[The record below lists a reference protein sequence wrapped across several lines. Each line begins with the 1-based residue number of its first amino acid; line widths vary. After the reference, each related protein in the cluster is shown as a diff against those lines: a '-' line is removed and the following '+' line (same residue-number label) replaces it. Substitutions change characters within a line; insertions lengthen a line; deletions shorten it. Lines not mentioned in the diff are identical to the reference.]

1 MNNNDKGY
9 VWPIA
14 VTLLYTAKGG
24 TGYLFIRN
32 ENIMMFVLM
41 MLSFTG
47 LMMNTWRKGD
57 YIWSGEGSIA
67 SVITG
72 MMAVFFSVISSINYY
87 IEGTKYLGGTLSLIL
102 LCSYL
107 FAYIRKAGRKEH
119 PVTYISGIV
128 VLIVFIAATVYWTI
142 YLPKNEI
149 AYKVECW

>member
-1 MNNNDKGY
+1 MNKNDKGY

-14 VTLLYTAKGG
+14 VALLYVAIGC

-32 ENIMMFVLM
+32 KNIMMFVLM
-41 MLSFTG
+41 ILSFAG
-47 LMMNTWRKGD
+47 LMMNIWRRGD
-57 YIWSGEGSIA
+57 YIWRGEGSIV
-67 SVITG
+67 SHITG
-72 MMAVFFSVISSINYY
+72 VMIVFFSVISSINYY
-87 IEGTKYLGGTLSLIL
+87 IEGTKYLGGTLSLIV

-107 FAYIRKAGRKEH
+107 FAYIRKADRKKH
-119 PVTYISGIV
+119 LVTYISGIV